1 MSKFAD
7 CALPIAIG
15 IIVLYGALKKVKV
28 FDCFADGGREG
39 MVMAFKLAPTLI
51 GLIVAVNMLSVSGA
65 FDMLENLLAP
75 IADKMGFPVQI
86 VPLVAIRPFSG
97 SGALAIFQDIITQYG
112 PDSFAGQVASVVM
125 GSTETTFYAAAVYF
139 SAVGI
144 TKTRYTIPCALL
156 ADMCSF
162 VFAVTTTIIFLK

>member
-1 MSKFAD
+1 MNIAD
-7 CALPIAIG
+7 CALPIAVVG
-15 IIVLYGALKKVKV
+15 IISFGAIKRVKV
-28 FDCFADGGREG
+28 FDCFAKGGGEG
-39 MVMAFKLAPTLI
+39 LMTAFKLAPTLI

-65 FDMLENLLAP
+65 FEMLEKLLAP
-75 IADKMGFPVQI
+75 VADKMGFPVQI
-86 VPLVAIRPFSG
+86 VPLVALRPFSG
-97 SGALAIFQDIITQYG
+97 SGALAIFQDIIAQYG
-112 PDSFAGQVASVVM
+112 PDSFAGTVASVVM

-162 VFAVTTTIIFLK
+162 VFAVTTTLLFIE